1 MFVLDTNTLIY
12 FFRGEG
18 RVADRLLATSPA
30 DIAVPTVV
38 LYELETGIARSNSPA
53 KRRAQLEQ
61 LLRVV
66 SLLPFG
72 ADEARAAA
80 TIRAALEQQGTPI
93 GPMDTLIA
101 ATALAARGV
110 LITRNIRE
118 FQRVPGLAVEDWYSP
133 A

>member
-72 ADEARAAA
+72 AEEVRAAA

-118 FQRVPGLAVEDWYSP
+118 FQRVPGLAVEDWYGP